1 MCLHSCI
8 QAHDGYPDHLW
19 ADSRMCA
26 AYTAGTQVIRVNSS
40 DIVPS
45 LVQRLDDSRFQL
57 HTSYDLYNIQPGA
70 LLAVRAL

>member
-1 MCLHSCI
+1 
-8 QAHDGYPDHLW
+8 
-19 ADSRMCA
+19 MCA

-45 LVQRLDDSRFQL
+45 LVQRVDDSRFQL